1 MLYGRERNRLKT
13 PEQVTRVIYLH
24 VILFRMRERYT
35 ATEKKLDY
43 VLHMTLEHTLTQRFK
58 QNTKWRAKVTN

>member
-1 MLYGRERNRLKT
+1 MYGRVRNRLKT
-13 PEQVTRVIYLH
+13 LEQITRVVYLH

-35 ATEKKLDY
+35 ATEKKLDS
-43 VLHMTLEHTLTQRFK
+43 VLPMTLEHTLTQRFK

>member
-1 MLYGRERNRLKT
+1 MYGRVRNRLKT
-13 PEQVTRVIYLH
+13 LEQITRVVYLH